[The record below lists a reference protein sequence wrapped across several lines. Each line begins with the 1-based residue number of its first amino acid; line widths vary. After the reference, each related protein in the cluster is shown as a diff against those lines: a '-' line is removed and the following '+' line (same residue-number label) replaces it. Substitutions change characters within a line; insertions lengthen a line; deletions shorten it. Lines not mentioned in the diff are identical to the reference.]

1 MAKSVSAV
9 ADDLRTSLFKS
20 GKNVMTFSWPAFS
33 EACRRERLKEAFLEE
48 LRTELRNRSISI
60 AYGMASVGVLKD
72 YDFEPLPKKLVSE
85 MKKA

>member
-9 ADDLRTSLFKS
+9 ADDLRIWLFDS
-20 GKNVMTFSWPAFS
+20 GKNTMTFSWPAFS
-33 EACRRERLKEAFLEE
+33 KDCGRERMKEAFLEE

-72 YDFEPLPKKLVSE
+72 YDFDPRKK
-85 MKKA
+85 